1 MCVPGAAGGE
11 AVGRAWA
18 FHPLGCGLGGADEHC
33 SLGEADERSN
43 VDFWSTL
50 Q

>member
-1 MCVPGAAGGE
+1 MQVPGAAGGE

-18 FHPLGCGLGGADEHC
+18 FHPLCCSLGGADE
-33 SLGEADERSN
+33 RSGI
-43 VDFWSTL
+43 DFWSIL